1 LVCGDGGMSLNP
13 LDILI
18 NDVADLKRDQQKLE
32 HRLDAIQ
39 NDLWEVK
46 ALLGMILEKVGKD

>member
-1 LVCGDGGMSLNP
+1 MNLNP

-32 HRLDAIQ
+32 LRLDAIQ